1 MPRTL
6 ADVKVGRDKL
16 DMLAQNSLHDRWV
29 RANPEPLTKK
39 EQVMEILEMVVG
51 DEKHSPQLWRMN
63 IFLTFSMDASEAAG
77 SADIVEILCSAD
89 GALQFESIIAEIE
102 MLERV
107 DAVFVNESC

>member
-1 MPRTL
+1 
-6 ADVKVGRDKL
+6 
-16 DMLAQNSLHDRWV
+16 
-29 RANPEPLTKK
+29 
-39 EQVMEILEMVVG
+39 
-51 DEKHSPQLWRMN
+51 MN

>member
-1 MPRTL
+1 
-6 ADVKVGRDKL
+6 
-16 DMLAQNSLHDRWV
+16 
-29 RANPEPLTKK
+29 
-39 EQVMEILEMVVG
+39 
-51 DEKHSPQLWRMN
+51 MN

-107 DAVFVNESC
+107 DAVLTSVNHQTSFQWDHVFG